1 MIRNPRTR
9 RALSLSLLVLGGV
22 LVFLAPEDIWLGVL
36 LLVLGL
42 GLEVAGALMAHPGR
56 K

>member
-9 RALSLSLLVLGGV
+9 RGLSVSLLVLGGV

-36 LLVLGL
+36 LLALGL
-42 GLEVAGALMAHPGR
+42 GLEVVGVLTGHPRR